1 MRPIFTIADREFRS
15 LVTAP
20 LGYVV
25 MTFFLFV
32 SGIFFIAPLQANI
45 ANIRYVVGNTTIWL
59 VFLLPALTMRLL
71 AEEKKTG
78 TLELL
83 MTSPVTETQVV
94 LGKYLGVL
102 AYYALIL
109 FSTAQFVFVLGL
121 VRKSD
126 ANPIFPTYTGLVLL
140 AATLVTL
147 TFAALQES
155 RPLTIAASLLGAG
168 TLVCA
173 GFSAVQMGEWGPA
186 LSGYLGLFFLGAVF
200 LAIGVLASGL
210 TKNQII
216 AWVSTAA
223 VLLLLTVLI
232 SWLTRDIPATAPALA
247 ASPNMG
253 DYAAFGIDWIKFA
266 FLHVLQALSLQS
278 TLENFAQG
286 VLDLRDLIL
295 YASLIGA
302 SLFFAVR
309 GLTTSR
315 AA

>member
-78 TLELL
+78 TIELL
-83 MTSPVTETQVV
+83 MTSPVTEAQVV
-94 LGKYLGVL
+94 IGKYLGVL

-109 FSTAQFVFVLGL
+109 FSTAQFVFVLGM

-140 AATLVTL
+140 AATLITL

-155 RPLTIAASLLGAG
+155 RTLSIIAALLGAG

-173 GFSAVQMGEWGPA
+173 GFAAVQMGEWGPA
-186 LSGYLGLFFLGAVF
+186 LTGYLGLFFLGAVF

-232 SWLTRDIPATAPALA
+232 SWLTRDIPATPPALA
-247 ASPNMG
+247 ASPNIG
-253 DYAAFGIDWIKFA
+253 DYAAFGIEWIKFA
-266 FLHVLQALSLQS
+266 FLHVLQALSLQA

-286 VLDLRDLIL
+286 VLDVRDLIL
-295 YASLIGA
+295 YASLIGG

-309 GLTTSR
+309 GLATSR

>member
-1 MRPIFTIADREFRS
+1 MRPILTIAEREFRA

-71 AEEKKTG
+71 AEEKQQG

-109 FSTAQFVFVLGL
+109 FSTAQFVFVLGM

-126 ANPIFPTYTGLVLL
+126 ANPIFPTYTGLALC

-147 TFAALQES
+147 TFAALKES
-155 RPLTIAASLLGAG
+155 RPLGIVAALLGVG
-168 TLVCA
+168 TLVSA
-173 GFSAVQMGEWGPA
+173 GFAAVQMGEWGPA
-186 LSGYLGLFFLGAVF
+186 FTGYLGLFLLGAVF

-223 VLLLLTVLI
+223 VLLMLTVLI
-232 SWLTRDIPATAPALA
+232 SWLTRDIPAAAPTLA
-247 ASPNMG
+247 ANPNPG
-253 DYAAFGIDWIKFA
+253 DYFTHAWEWVKFS
-266 FLHVLQALSLQS
+266 FLHILQALSLQA
-278 TLENFAQG
+278 TLENFSQG
-286 VLDLRDLIL
+286 VLDLRDFIL
-295 YASLIGA
+295 YGSIIGA

>member
-1 MRPIFTIADREFRS
+1 MRPILTIADREFRS

-94 LGKYLGVL
+94 IGKYLGVL

-155 RPLTIAASLLGAG
+155 RPLSIAAALLGAG

-309 GLTTSR
+309 GLATSR
-315 AA
+315 SA

>member
-78 TLELL
+78 TIELL

-94 LGKYLGVL
+94 IGKYLGVL
-102 AYYALIL
+102 AYYALML
-109 FSTAQFVFVLGL
+109 FSTAQFVFVLGM

-155 RPLTIAASLLGAG
+155 RTLTIITALLGAG
-168 TLVCA
+168 TLVCT
-173 GFSAVQMGEWGPA
+173 GFAAVQMGEWGPA
-186 LSGYLGLFFLGAVF
+186 LSGYLGLFLLGAVF

-247 ASPNMG
+247 ASPNAG
-253 DYAAFGIDWIKFA
+253 DYASFAIEWMKFA
-266 FLHVLQALSLQS
+266 FLHVLQALSLQA

-286 VLDLRDLIL
+286 VLDLRDLVL

-315 AA
+315 SA

>member
-71 AEEKKTG
+71 AEEKKSG
-78 TLELL
+78 TIELL

-102 AYYALIL
+102 AYYALML
-109 FSTAQFVFVLGL
+109 FSTAQFVFVLGM

-126 ANPIFPTYTGLVLL
+126 ANPIFPTYTGLILL

-155 RPLTIAASLLGAG
+155 RPLTIITGLLGAG
-168 TLVCA
+168 TLVCT
-173 GFSAVQMGEWGPA
+173 GFAAVQMGEWGPA
-186 LSGYLGLFFLGAVF
+186 LSGYLGLFLLGAVF

-232 SWLTRDIPATAPALA
+232 SWLTRDIPATAPAVA
-247 ASPNMG
+247 ASPNLG
-253 DYAAFGIDWIKFA
+253 DYATFGIEWAKFA
-266 FLHVLQALSLQS
+266 FLHILQALSLQA

-286 VLDLRDLIL
+286 VLDLRDLVL

-315 AA
+315 SA

>member
-78 TLELL
+78 TIELL

-94 LGKYLGVL
+94 IGKYLGVL
-102 AYYALIL
+102 AYYALML
-109 FSTAQFVFVLGL
+109 FSTAQFVFVLGM

-126 ANPIFPTYTGLVLL
+126 ANPIFPTYTGLILL

-155 RPLTIAASLLGAG
+155 RTLSIITALLGAG
-168 TLVCA
+168 TLVCT
-173 GFSAVQMGEWGPA
+173 GFAAVQMGEWGPA
-186 LSGYLGLFFLGAVF
+186 LSGYLGLFLLGAVF

-247 ASPNMG
+247 ASPNAG
-253 DYAAFGIDWIKFA
+253 DYASFGIEWFKFA
-266 FLHVLQALSLQS
+266 FLHILQALSLQA

-286 VLDLRDLIL
+286 VLDMRDLVL

-315 AA
+315 SA

>member
-155 RPLTIAASLLGAG
+155 RPLSIAAALLGAG

-173 GFSAVQMGEWGPA
+173 GFSAAQMGEWGPA

-232 SWLTRDIPATAPALA
+232 SWLTRDIPATPPALA
-247 ASPNMG
+247 ASPNVG

>member
-1 MRPIFTIADREFRS
+1 MRPILTIADREFRS

-78 TLELL
+78 TIELL
-83 MTSPVTETQVV
+83 MTSPVTEAQVV
-94 LGKYLGVL
+94 IGKYLGVL

-109 FSTAQFVFVLGL
+109 FSTAQFVFVLGM

-140 AATLVTL
+140 AATLITL

-155 RPLTIAASLLGAG
+155 RTLSIIAALLGAG

-173 GFSAVQMGEWGPA
+173 GFAAVQMGEWGPA
-186 LSGYLGLFFLGAVF
+186 LTGYLGLFFLGAVF

-232 SWLTRDIPATAPALA
+232 SWLTRDIPATPPALA
-247 ASPNMG
+247 ASPNIG
-253 DYAAFGIDWIKFA
+253 DYAAFGIEWIKFA
-266 FLHVLQALSLQS
+266 FLHVLQALSLQA

-286 VLDLRDLIL
+286 VLDVRDLIL
-295 YASLIGA
+295 YASLIGG

-309 GLTTSR
+309 GLATSR